1 MIGLGLVIVGVV
13 PLGIVAATMN
23 ADWSMVAM
31 TIVAVLVT
39 YGARDLALG
48 LLDTEN
54 SSAISTRT
62 IHSDVARR
70 ADRVRSMAGLW
81 RSVVPHHIPGRQFL

>member
-1 MIGLGLVIVGVV
+1 MGLVIGLGLVIVGVV

-62 IHSDVARR
+62 IYSDVA
-70 ADRVRSMAGLW
+70 
-81 RSVVPHHIPGRQFL
+81 